1 MDRVMIFCD
10 GSYLFHSLE
19 DRGERLHYG
28 KLREELSLGEKL
40 IRALF
45 YGSSPEDKRPKQE
58 AFYNNLRHLGWDVK
72 IYPLK
77 ELEGIRSK
85 EKQVDIALVTDMLL
99 YGHEDLY
106 DIAVLITGDKDYKP
120 AVWAVKEMG
129 NRVKIAGF
137 GDSTA
142 QELILEVG
150 DANFIPLDDTQD
162 KIRLKKV
169 FKPGSG

>member
-10 GSYLFHSLE
+10 GSYLFHSLQ
-19 DRGERLHYG
+19 DREERLHYG
-28 KLREELSLGEKL
+28 RLKEELSLNEKL

-58 AFYNNLRHLGWDVK
+58 AFYNNLKHLGWDVK

-77 ELEGIRSK
+77 EVEGVRSK

-99 YGHEDLY
+99 YGHENLY
-106 DIAVLITGDKDYKP
+106 DIAVLITGDKDYRP

-129 NRVKIAGF
+129 KRVKIAGF
-137 GDSTA
+137 KDSMA

-150 DANFIPLDDTQD
+150 DANFIPLDDMLE
-162 KIRLKKV
+162 KIRLAKV